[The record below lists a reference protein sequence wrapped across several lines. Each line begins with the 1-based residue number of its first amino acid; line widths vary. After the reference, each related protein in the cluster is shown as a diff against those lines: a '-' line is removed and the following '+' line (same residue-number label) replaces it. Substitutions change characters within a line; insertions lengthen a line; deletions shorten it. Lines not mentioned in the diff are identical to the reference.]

1 MEVLFMG
8 TYNKIAAAYQDLRL
22 APRTP
27 SSYSN
32 MYRGIRWAFLA
43 DVYLEY
49 CSQIQK
55 AIVCQVPQSN
65 PRVVLELNKVF
76 RDGTKEEIKTFIAT
90 T

>member
-49 CSQIQK
+49 CS
-55 AIVCQVPQSN
+55 
-65 PRVVLELNKVF
+65 
-76 RDGTKEEIKTFIAT
+76 
-90 T
+90 